1 MSERSTEHAT
11 LVIERTYPASP
22 ARVFNAFADP
32 EAKTRWF
39 VGPDEWELQGG
50 HEIDFRIGGRER
62 LGSGPPGGQVHSF
75 EAVYQDIVPDQRIVY
90 TYDMHLDETRI
101 SVSLATIEL
110 APEGDGTRLTFTE
123 QSVFLD
129 GADYPAQREQ
139 GTRSLLDKL
148 DAELRREPVER

>member
-11 LVIERTYPASP
+11 FVIDRTYPASP

-39 VGPDEWELQGG
+39 VGPEDWSPDG
-50 HEIDFRIGGRER
+50 HGIDFRVGGRER
-62 LGSGPPGGQVHSF
+62 LSTGPPGGQPHTF
-75 EAVYQDIVPDQRIVY
+75 DALYQDIVPDRRIVY
-90 TYDMHLDETRI
+90 TYEMHLDEVRI

-110 APEGDGTRLTFTE
+110 VPAGDGTRLAFTE

-148 DAELRREPVER
+148 DAELQREPVKR

>member
-11 LVIERTYPASP
+11 FVIERTYPASP
-22 ARVFNAFADP
+22 ALVFNAFADP

-39 VGPDEWELQGG
+39 VGPEDWSPDG
-50 HEIDFRIGGRER
+50 HEIDFRVGGRER
-62 LGSGPPGGQVHSF
+62 LSTGPPGGQLHTF
-75 EAVYQDIVPDQRIVY
+75 DALYQDIVADRRIVY
-90 TYDMHLDETRI
+90 TYEMHLDEVRI

-110 APEGDGTRLTFTE
+110 EPAGDGTRLTFTE